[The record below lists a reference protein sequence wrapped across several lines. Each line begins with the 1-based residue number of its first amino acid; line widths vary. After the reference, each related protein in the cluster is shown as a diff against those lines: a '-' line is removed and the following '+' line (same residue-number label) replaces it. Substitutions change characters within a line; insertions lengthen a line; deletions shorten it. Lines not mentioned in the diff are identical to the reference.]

1 MEREAKENA
10 DALLMEDLDNEH
22 SQLLDADGRV
32 AARRKRRFRTPPVE
46 EASGRVITAFDS
58 GCASC
63 MLVGKPRIGKT
74 YAARW
79 ICEAIVE
86 LFGPLSWFEI
96 PFEYDNSQS
105 EGRFFNKFLRSL
117 PHSYPESREGGV
129 IRFRS
134 EEFLIERA
142 KDSKTGTVVLLLDE
156 AQNLTERHWVYLAE
170 LSNKIDRA
178 GLSLFTLSTGQPS
191 LYIVRNGL
199 RELPGKQNGEFI
211 IGRFFVEMIDF
222 RGLQSLEDIRLTLA
236 EVDASPL
243 GPNDK
248 RLWLESAL
256 PIAYA
261 AGWCLQDISELI
273 WEAYSEIWAD
283 SGRKTTPEIP
293 MTYFDLLIRKILGS
307 PQVFNK
313 EKCCVGLMDVK
324 QLITDSQFEQYIG

>member
-1 MEREAKENA
+1 MDDR
-10 DALLMEDLDNEH
+10 DNEH
-22 SQLLDADGRV
+22 NQLLDSDGRV

-46 EASGRVITAFDS
+46 EASGRVISAFES

-79 ICEAIVE
+79 ICEAIVDF
-86 LFGPLSWFEI
+86 FGPLSWYEI
-96 PFEYDNSQS
+96 PFEYDNSRS
-105 EGRFFNKFLRSL
+105 EGRFFKRFLMSL
-117 PHSYPESREGGV
+117 PHSYPDSNDGGIV
-129 IRFRS
+129 RFRS

-142 KDSKTGTVVLLLDE
+142 KESKTGTVILLLDE
-156 AQNLTERHWVYLAE
+156 AQNLTQRHWVCLAE

-178 GLSLFTLSTGQPS
+178 GMSLFTLSTGQPS
-191 LYIVRNGL
+191 LYIVKNGL
-199 RELPGKQNGEFI
+199 RELPGSQNGEFI

-222 RGLQSLEDIRLTLA
+222 RGLQSLVDIQSTLV
-236 EVDASPL
+236 EVDESPL

-248 RLWLESAL
+248 RLWVESAL

-261 AGWCLQDISELI
+261 SGWRLKDISELM

-283 SGRKTTPEIP
+283 SGKKKTPEIP
-293 MTYFDLLIRKILGS
+293 MTYFDLLVRKILGS

-313 EKCCVGLMDVK
+313 EKCCVGLNDVK
-324 QLITDSQFEQYIG
+324 QLIIDSQFEKYIR

>member
-1 MEREAKENA
+1 
-10 DALLMEDLDNEH
+10 
-22 SQLLDADGRV
+22 
-32 AARRKRRFRTPPVE
+32 
-46 EASGRVITAFDS
+46 
-58 GCASC
+58 

-79 ICEAIVE
+79 ICEAIVD
-86 LFGPLSWFEI
+86 LFGPLSWYEI
-96 PFEYDNSQS
+96 PFEKDNSKS
-105 EGRFFNKFLRSL
+105 EGKFFNKFLMSL
-117 PHSYPESREGGV
+117 NHSFPDSRDGGV

-142 KDSKTGTVVLLLDE
+142 KDSKTGTVILLLDE
-156 AQNLTERHWVYLAE
+156 AQNLTSRHWVYLAE

-191 LYIVRNGL
+191 LYVIKNGL
-199 RELPGKQNGEFI
+199 RELPGSQNGEFI

-222 RGLQSLEDIRLTLA
+222 RALQSLEDIQSTLA

-248 RLWLESAL
+248 RLWVESAL

-261 AGWCLQDISELI
+261 SGWRLKDISELI
-273 WEAYSEIWAD
+273 WDAYKEIWTN
-283 SGRKTTPEIP
+283 SGRKKLPDVP

-313 EKCCVGLMDVK
+313 EKSSVGLSDVK
-324 QLITDSQFEQYIG
+324 QLIIDSQFEQYIS